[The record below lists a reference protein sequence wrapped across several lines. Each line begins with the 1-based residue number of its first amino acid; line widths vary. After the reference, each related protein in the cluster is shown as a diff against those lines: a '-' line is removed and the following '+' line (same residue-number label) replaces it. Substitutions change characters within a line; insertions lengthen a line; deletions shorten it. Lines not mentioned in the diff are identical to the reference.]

1 MNAIRDK
8 KNLITIPPL
17 SYLEY
22 GKLIESAKY
31 VVTDSAGTQEE
42 TTIAGTPCF
51 TIGKGTARPETIL
64 EGTNKIIGYDLNKI
78 SFINKRKKYDQ
89 KAGIIKSAF
98 ELHIPLKG
106 YLINNVNEVTTT

>member
-1 MNAIRDK
+1 M
-8 KNLITIPPL
+8 
-17 SYLEY
+17 
-22 GKLIESAKY
+22 ESAKY

-78 SFINKRKKYDQ
+78 SFINKRKKIRPEGWDN
-89 KAGIIKSAF
+89 KVSIRIAHSLERI
-98 ELHIPLKG
+98 
-106 YLINNVNEVTTT
+106 LINNVNEVTTT